1 MRTIAHGSLQRLD
14 RSDRFVC
21 SRHSFEAHGMG
32 QEHGDEK
39 QSSVMETLVNITRA
53 GGNIAITGTRVE
65 HDRDDRVEQCLWMG

>member
-1 MRTIAHGSLQRLD
+1 
-14 RSDRFVC
+14 
-21 SRHSFEAHGMG
+21 MG